1 MYEYIVYVRN
11 NEHIVYYKNNRNDFD
26 SKVEYSKLSKILD
39 DIKDNNKIKNM
50 LFIK

>member
-11 NEHIVYYKNNRNDFD
+11 NEHIVYHKNNRNDLD
-26 SKVEYSKLSKILD
+26 SKVEYSKLSKVLD